1 MQTEVLH
8 MTKEI
13 KNKMELEKLEKRRDE
28 IMGFIDTNDKL
39 IAQIIEQG
47 KKLGEDFNKK
57 AKELNEALATT
68 RIQQNVNVGSLS
80 EVNQWIESIKKNDTK
95 PETET
100 EVKEEIKSEES
111 NVVSIDNK
119 KNKSKK

>member
-1 MQTEVLH
+1 
-8 MTKEI
+8 
-13 KNKMELEKLEKRRDE
+13 MELEKLEKRRDE

>member
-47 KKLGEDFNKK
+47 KKLSEDFNKK